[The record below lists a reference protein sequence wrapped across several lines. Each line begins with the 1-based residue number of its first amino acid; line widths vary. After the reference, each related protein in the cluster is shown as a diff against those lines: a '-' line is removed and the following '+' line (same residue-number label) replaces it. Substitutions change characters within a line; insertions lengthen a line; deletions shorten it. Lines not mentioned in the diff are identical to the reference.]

1 VKLADL
7 GLLTIVT
14 LMVGVTF
21 HFVPRMRRRN
31 LYFGVTVR
39 PEFRDSEEGRA
50 IASNFRKLIWAGTVL
65 ALVAEWVAVDRQ
77 LVSLLGMAPQLQVL
91 VAVAAWVLAWRRTRR
106 HASAPSGV
114 RSVSLLEKPVGIPG
128 GPLAVILPFA
138 GPVGAAAYLWSK
150 YAELPARYPAH
161 WNGAGQVNRWV
172 EKSPASVFLGPLVGM
187 GALLSLLMFVLAMA
201 YGTRR
206 GTSGER
212 SGWAARF
219 LRLNQWML
227 ISLMWLLS
235 LTFSSASLAPL
246 LPPAEHGWPML
257 LLVGMTLLT
266 VAGFSV
272 PLIRMSMEPTGG
284 SDATPDEC
292 WRGGA
297 IYCNPADPALMV
309 EKREGLGFTL
319 NFGNRL
325 AWVLLAMVL
334 LLVLGPLLVAL
345 RLK

>member
-1 VKLADL
+1 MKLADL

-14 LMVGVTF
+14 LMVGVVF
-21 HFVPRMRRRN
+21 HLVPRMRKRN
-31 LYFGVTVR
+31 LYFGVTVA
-39 PEFRDSEEGRA
+39 PEFRDSAEGRA
-50 IASNFRKLIWAGTVL
+50 IASAFRKLIWAGTAL
-65 ALVAEWVAVDRQ
+65 TLVAEWIALDRQ
-77 LVSLLGMAPQLQVL
+77 LVWLFGLAPQLQIL
-91 VAVAAWVLAWRRTRR
+91 VAIAAWVLAWRRTRGY
-106 HASAPSGV
+106 ASTPSGV

-138 GPVGAAAYLWSK
+138 GPVGATWYLWSK
-150 YAELPARYPAH
+150 YAELPVRYPAH
-161 WNGAGQVNRWV
+161 WNAAGQVNRWV
-172 EKSPASVFLGPLVGM
+172 EKSPAAVFFGPLIGTGV
-187 GALLSLLMFVLAMA
+187 LLLILLITLAMA

-206 GTSGER
+206 GSSGER

-227 ISLMWLLS
+227 ISVMWLLS
-235 LTFSSASLAPL
+235 LTFTATSLAPL

-257 LLVGMTLLT
+257 LLVGVLLLT

-297 IYCNPADPALMV
+297 IYYNPADPALMV
-309 EKREGLGFTL
+309 EKRDGLGFTL

-325 AWVLLAMVL
+325 AWVLLEMIL
-334 LLVLGPLLVAL
+334 LLVLGPLFLGL
-345 RLK
+345 RFK